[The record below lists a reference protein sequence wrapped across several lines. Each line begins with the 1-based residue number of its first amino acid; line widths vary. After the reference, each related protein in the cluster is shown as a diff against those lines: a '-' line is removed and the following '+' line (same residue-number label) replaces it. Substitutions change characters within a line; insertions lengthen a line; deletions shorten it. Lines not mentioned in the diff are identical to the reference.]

1 MIACVL
7 HVRNEEFFLPGF
19 LDSVRDHV
27 DAFYCLDDG
36 STDATVQI
44 VEKEGKL
51 KLLVKKPPRTGVG
64 WSEQPD
70 LERLYEAVKN
80 DGYDWILTADPDER
94 LSVGFL
100 ERMRVLTAMPLTP
113 VVYVL
118 KLCECWDSAD
128 HYRTD
133 GVWGTKIKS
142 VLFSVPEK
150 IAMSDQRYHAP
161 NYPLELY
168 GCEVLL
174 TDRVYHLKMVRPED
188 RKARRDL
195 YNAVDPECRFQQIG
209 YDYLADHDGLVLTRI
224 PESHEYDYR
233 TLPESWKNTEY
244 LSGGSCEKSL
254 LAPHTAARRGLE
266 TSGRDLSLSV
276 IVASYNYGRFLTD
289 AVESVLDQ
297 TVLPGEILIIDDC
310 SQDNTLEIGEHYARK
325 YPGLVRYH
333 RNVRN
338 LGTVQSFCTAV
349 SMTGGE
355 LVCVLGADNRLRRDY
370 LEKTSGVL
378 KSNPEVAVA
387 YTDYVLFGSEA
398 GHVYAMFPEA
408 WRGARENGFRAIHFP
423 EFDAEELEKGNY
435 IHGSSLYRRAAY
447 EEAGGYVSDGNPD
460 DYSLFLRM
468 VHSGWKAKKTGG
480 TVLEY
485 RHHSKNQVNRQRSR
499 IEALELEVSRLKTD
513 FDLVTN
519 SRSWKITQPIRAVT
533 ARIRSVLGKR
543 VLW

>member
-1 MIACVL
+1 
-7 HVRNEEFFLPGF
+7 
-19 LDSVRDHV
+19 
-27 DAFYCLDDG
+27 
-36 STDATVQI
+36 
-44 VEKEGKL
+44 
-51 KLLVKKPPRTGVG
+51 
-64 WSEQPD
+64 
-70 LERLYEAVKN
+70 
-80 DGYDWILTADPDER
+80 
-94 LSVGFL
+94 
-100 ERMRVLTAMPLTP
+100 MRVLTAIPLKPT
-113 VVYVL
+113 VYVL

-133 GVWGTKIKS
+133 GVWDTKLKS

-150 IAMSDQRYHAP
+150 VAMSDQRYHAP

-174 TDRVYHLKMVRPED
+174 SDRVYHLKMVRPED

-195 YNAVDPECRFQQIG
+195 YNAVDPECRFQRIG
-209 YDYLADHDGLVLTRI
+209 YDYLTDDVGLVLTRI
-224 PESHEYDYR
+224 PQRHEYDYR
-233 TLPESWKNTEY
+233 TLPGAWKSTVY
-244 LSGGSCEKSL
+244 LSGDKCRESL
-254 LAPHTAARRGLE
+254 SSLRKEARRDLDI
-266 TSGRDLSLSV
+266 SGRDSTISV

-297 TVLPGEILIIDDC
+297 TVLPGEVLIIDDC
-310 SQDNTLEIGEHYARK
+310 SQDNTIEVGEHYARR

-387 YTDYVLFGSEA
+387 YTDFVLFGGQA

-408 WRGARENGFRAIHFP
+408 WRGARENGFHAIHFP
-423 EFDAEELEKGNY
+423 EFDAEGLEKGNY
-435 IHGSSLYRRAAY
+435 IHGSSLYRRVAY
-447 EEAGGYVSDGNPD
+447 EDAGGYVSDGNPD

-468 VHSGWKAKKTGG
+468 VRCGWKAKKIGG

-485 RHHSKNQVNRQRSR
+485 RQHSENQVNRQRSR
-499 IEALELEVSRLKTD
+499 IEALEQEVSRLEAELG
-513 FDLVTN
+513 LVVN
-519 SRSWKITQPIRAVT
+519 SRSWKITGPIRAVT
-533 ARIRSVLGKR
+533 SRIRSVLGKGKR
-543 VLW
+543 R